1 MQNSVN
7 LLDLSLSE
15 ITNVFKAAGIE
26 KYRAGQVYHWLMK
39 GKDYTQMANLPKALR
54 EKLQEEFPL
63 SFPIIDKK
71 LISEIDG
78 TVKYLFR
85 LHDGQGIESVVMQYK
100 HGYSICVSS
109 QAGCRMG
116 CGFCASTLRG
126 LVRNLTPGEILSQI
140 IMAQADLG
148 IRISNVVMMG
158 IGEPFDNFEN
168 VVRFL
173 QLVNADEGP
182 RIGYRH
188 ISLST
193 CGVVDGIERLASYNF
208 PITLSISL
216 HFAEDEQRSKIMPVN
231 RKWNIETL
239 LNACSNYF
247 AKTGRRIS
255 FEYTLIKGINDTP
268 GEAEKLAKL
277 LKKHMGRDVP
287 FHINLIPVNEVT
299 ESGMKTTDKG
309 SVERFCQVLTR
320 FGCNATVR
328 RTLGAD
334 VNASCGQLRLSEG

>member
-1 MQNSVN
+1 MQNRVN

-15 ITNVFKAAGIE
+15 ITSVFEAAGIP
-26 KYRAGQVYHWLMK
+26 KYRAGQVYQWLMK
-39 GKDYTQMANLPKALR
+39 GKGYEQMGNLPKTLR
-54 EKLQEEFPL
+54 EQLQEMFPL
-63 SFPIIDKK
+63 SFPVIAKK
-71 LISEIDG
+71 LVSKLDS

-85 LHDGQGIESVVMQYK
+85 LHDGQCIESVVMQYK

-140 IMAQADLG
+140 IVAQADLG

-173 QLVNADEGP
+173 QLVNAEEGLQ
-182 RIGYRH
+182 IGYRH

-193 CGVVDGIERLASYNF
+193 CGVVEGIERLSAYNF

-216 HFAEDEQRSKIMPVN
+216 HFTDNEQRSKIMPIN

-239 LNACSNYF
+239 LTACSAYF

-299 ESGMKTTDKG
+299 ESGMKKADKS

-334 VNASCGQLRLSEG
+334 VNASCGQLRLNEG